1 MAKQTSEVWRDLFL
15 NWPAS
20 LPRRGVV
27 VSLLN
32 EVMPFK
38 SFMTK
43 EDSLLLERTNPDP
56 LGTRFII
63 LAYDAI
69 HLVKLTDPLKE
80 SVFTA
85 AGYKGKLSDV

>member
-1 MAKQTSEVWRDLFL
+1 MVKDSTEVWRDLFL

-27 VSLLN
+27 VSMLN
-32 EVMPFK
+32 EAIPFK
-38 SFMTK
+38 SFMTR
-43 EDSLLLERTNPDP
+43 EDTLLLERTNPDP

-69 HLVKLTDPLKE
+69 HLLKLTDPVKE
-80 SVFTA
+80 SVLTA
-85 AGYKGKLSDV
+85 AGYKGELSKM